1 MWVCG
6 EREGSRV
13 QKGSNAPDGAGSIK
27 NAGDRERE
35 GEGGNFNF
43 LLSVKRSLYVK
54 GQIWTVFPR
63 AFRMGAAIF

>member
-1 MWVCG
+1 MLGTGKESMWVWECG
-6 EREGSRV
+6 GREGSKV
-13 QKGSNAPDGAGSIK
+13 QRI

-35 GEGGNFNF
+35 GEWGNFSF